1 MMKRRP
7 IQLTF
12 DDRRALSRSGRK
24 KRRPGPKPA
33 PRAKVRHRARPKH
46 GHSVPLHITMRA
58 AFGLPSFRAQTLYRA
73 FERAVRRTRR
83 DDFRVVEFSVQDDHL
98 HLIVEADDNDALAR
112 GMKSFSVRANR
123 LFNAA
128 LGRGRGR
135 VWADRYHRRD
145 LTSAGQVRNAL
156 VYCLANYKKHQRVP
170 SGAPRIDP
178 CSSARW
184 FQGWTAIRQ
193 HVDGP
198 RPT

>member
-83 DDFRVVEFSVQDDHL
+83 ADFRIVEFSVQNDHL
-98 HLIVEADDNDALAR
+98 QLIVEADDKDSITR
-112 GMKSFSVRANR
+112 GMKSLSVRANR
-123 LFNAA
+123 LYNSA
-128 LGRGRGR
+128 LERMSGR
-135 VWADRYHRRD
+135 VWGDRYHRRD
-145 LTSAGQVRNAL
+145 LRSARQVCSAL
-156 VYCLANYKKHQRVP
+156 V
-170 SGAPRIDP
+170 
-178 CSSARW
+178 
-184 FQGWTAIRQ
+184 
-193 HVDGP
+193 
-198 RPT
+198 